1 MDGIVDRGLD
11 DSVPVIYWTDNKC
24 LIFLGNDITLCEGL
38 KGFLILPD
46 VAGELQKTF
55 SPVVFYF

>member
-38 KGFLILPD
+38 KGF
-46 VAGELQKTF
+46 
-55 SPVVFYF
+55 